1 MGNKLEK
8 ILFIP
13 DCHIPYEDKRAYELM
28 LKVARDLKPD
38 HLIILG
44 DFADFYGVSSHSK
57 DPNRMLKF
65 DKEVEATKRRLE
77 ELKKLKAKNMVFVA
91 GNHEN
96 RLERY
101 LMDKAPELYNMV
113 TIPELFKLKEFGF
126 KYVPYK
132 NDYKLG
138 KLYVTHDCGNA
149 GRFAHNKALDTYQ
162 HNIII
167 GHTHRLGYSV
177 EGNADG
183 ERHLGAMFGWLGDVR
198 EVDYMHR
205 VKAARDW
212 ALGFGMGYLDKS
224 TGYIYVTPIPIVDYS
239 VVVNGKLYR
248 N

>member
-1 MGNKLEK
+1 MANKLEK

-13 DCHIPYEDKRAYELM
+13 DCHIPYEDKRAYDLM
-28 LKVARDLKPD
+28 LKVAKDMKPD

-44 DFADFYGVSSHSK
+44 DYADFYAVSSHSK

-65 DKEVEATKRRLE
+65 DKEVEATKRRLD
-77 ELKKLKAKNMVFVA
+77 ELKALKVKNKVFIA

-113 TIPELFKLKEFGF
+113 TIPELFKLKEKGF
-126 KYVPYK
+126 RYVPYK
-132 NDYKLG
+132 SDYKLG
-138 KLYVTHDCGNA
+138 KLYLTHDCGNA

-212 ALGFGMGYLDKS
+212 ALGFGIGYLDKS

-239 VVVNGKLYR
+239 VVVDGKLYR